1 VGGNAVNAFIIA
13 APNKPGELARIAEAI
28 AQKGINITSLA
39 SIGWQGQGGIALTT
53 NDESGTRSAL
63 SGIGDVQEIE
73 IIAVSLEDRPG
84 TLAEASRK
92 LADAGINIELVLPIG
107 MREGKVSVAFATS
120 DNVRAKEL
128 IGLGA
133 LATA

>member
-1 VGGNAVNAFIIA
+1 LNAFIIS

-28 AQKGINITSLA
+28 ALKGINITSVA
-39 SIGWQGQGGIALTT
+39 SIGWQAGGGIALIT
-53 NDESGTRSAL
+53 NDELGTRSAL
-63 SGIGDVQEIE
+63 SGIGQIQELE
-73 IIAVSLEDRPG
+73 IIPVSLEDRPG
-84 TLAEASRK
+84 TLAAASRK

-120 DNVRAKEL
+120 DNARAREL
-128 IGLGA
+128 IGSGL